1 MIIVIIDFYKSLS
14 PSTQSI
20 IWVTLFLLIVMIL
33 LRIMLRDYSADKPA
47 KGITLILE
55 SFVKMM
61 NGFTKEML
69 GKRWR
74 ALAPY
79 FISLAIY
86 IFVANISGLFGFTP
100 PTVSLS
106 VTFALGMVTF
116 FLIQIFGIKANGVK
130 GYVKDLCSPVVMTP
144 MNIISEISVPIS
156 LGVRL
161 FGNILSGSIIS
172 ILLYSF
178 LGWFAVLIT
187 PPVHA
192 LFDVLFGFIQTFIF
206 LMLTAVNIGNK
217 FSENDFE

>member
-20 IWVTLFLLIVMIL
+20 IWVTLFLLIVIIL

-47 KGITLILE
+47 KGITLICE

-116 FLIQIFGIKANGVK
+116 FLIQILGIKANGVK

-178 LGWFAVLIT
+178 LGWFAVFIT

>member
-1 MIIVIIDFYKSLS
+1 MIIDFYKSLS
-14 PSTQSI
+14 SSTQSI
-20 IWVTLFLLIVMIL
+20 IWVTLFLLIVIIL

-178 LGWFAVLIT
+178 LGWFAVFIT

>member
-178 LGWFAVLIT
+178 LGWFAVFIT

>member
-1 MIIVIIDFYKSLS
+1 MIIDFYKSLS

-20 IWVTLFLLIVMIL
+20 IWVTLFLLIVIIL

-116 FLIQIFGIKANGVK
+116 FLIQILGIKANGVK

-178 LGWFAVLIT
+178 LGWFAVFIT

>member
-1 MIIVIIDFYKSLS
+1 MIIDFYKSLS

-20 IWVTLFLLIVMIL
+20 IWVTLFLLIVIIL

-47 KGITLILE
+47 KGITLICE

>member
-1 MIIVIIDFYKSLS
+1 MIIDFYKSLS

-20 IWVTLFLLIVMIL
+20 IWVTLFLLIVIIL

>member
-1 MIIVIIDFYKSLS
+1 MIIDFYKSLS

-20 IWVTLFLLIVMIL
+20 IWVTLFLLIVIIL

-47 KGITLILE
+47 KGIALILE

-116 FLIQIFGIKANGVK
+116 FLIQILGIKANGVK

-178 LGWFAVLIT
+178 LGWFAVFIT

>member
-1 MIIVIIDFYKSLS
+1 MIIDFYKSLS

-20 IWVTLFLLIVMIL
+20 IWVTLFLLIVIIL

-47 KGITLILE
+47 KGITLICE

-116 FLIQIFGIKANGVK
+116 FLIQILGIKANGVK

-178 LGWFAVLIT
+178 LGWFAVFIT

>member
-1 MIIVIIDFYKSLS
+1 MIIDFYKSLS

-20 IWVTLFLLIVMIL
+20 IWVTLFLLIVIIL

-47 KGITLILE
+47 KGVTLILE

-116 FLIQIFGIKANGVK
+116 FLIQILGIKANGVK

-178 LGWFAVLIT
+178 LGWFAVFIT